1 MLFTIGYL
9 TKRERVDLRRYRL
22 AIPNLEIRELFIT
35 QIREWFRDET
45 SKDTPK
51 LDALCDAFPEKD
63 PQRIEELFGDY
74 LWNTISIRDTAV
86 AKERKE
92 NFYHGILLGLLA
104 HKENWLS
111 MSNAESGL
119 GYSDILIE
127 IPKGRTGVVVEMKYA
142 EDGDLKRACTEA
154 LQQIEEKDYMARLKQ
169 DGMRQFIKYGIAC
182 YKKDSLIVKL

>member
-35 QIREWFRDET
+35 QIQEWFRDET

>member
-1 MLFTIGYL
+1 M
-9 TKRERVDLRRYRL
+9 DLRRYRL

-142 EDGDLKRACTEA
+142 EDGDLERACTEA